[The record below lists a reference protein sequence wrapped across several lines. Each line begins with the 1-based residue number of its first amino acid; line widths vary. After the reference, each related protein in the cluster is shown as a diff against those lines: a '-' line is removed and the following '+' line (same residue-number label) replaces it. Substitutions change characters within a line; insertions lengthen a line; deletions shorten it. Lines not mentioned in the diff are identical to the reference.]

1 MFIYKQRTFSRIIIF
16 SIILT
21 ILSGTILL
29 SLPIA
34 QKSYISVV
42 DCLFTA
48 TSCVSVTGTLTISF
62 DYFTVFGKIVI
73 MLLTQIGGVSLVT
86 LSLFLLST
94 FSSKFTITTKAMA
107 GQMFDLESLKNI
119 GQMLTFI
126 VLFTLGLEL
135 VGALIIYF
143 IIHKDYTV
151 AQAIFNSI
159 FHSISSFCSAGFS
172 VFPNSLIHFQNNIPM
187 LLTTAS
193 LILGGTLGF
202 ITWYELFFYIK
213 NKLQKKRAYISLTTK
228 VILSVTITLVLIA
241 TLLLTF
247 LEGNN
252 SFNDKSIFTALYNMF
267 FNAIYYRST
276 GFTSI
281 NLDNVKMATLFLI
294 LIYGF
299 IGSAPG
305 STGGGIKTT
314 TFAIFIATIRSV
326 IHARTSVELKLRK
339 IPQDEIF
346 KALAILSLSFS
357 WIIFI
362 TFLLL
367 LSEADKL
374 FSDLF
379 FETLSTFAT
388 LGISTGIS
396 SQLSNWGKLLIVSNM
411 IIGRIGTLT
420 ILLAIK
426 RKSDKTEFQYP
437 EERIT
442 IS

>member
-1 MFIYKQRTFSRIIIF
+1 
-16 SIILT
+16 
-21 ILSGTILL
+21 
-29 SLPIA
+29 
-34 QKSYISVV
+34 
-42 DCLFTA
+42 
-48 TSCVSVTGTLTISF
+48 
-62 DYFTVFGKIVI
+62 